1 MRNGNLCSLPSID
14 ERKSS
19 YRTYEEWKLQ
29 FLKQFH
35 KFNQSSYRTYE
46 EWKLDFCEL
55 RLKSAFRSYRTYEEW
70 KLYFTA

>member
-1 MRNGNLCSLPSID
+1 MRNGNVLSFLCTVLSGLRSYRTYEEWKHRFEFRVVIGNLC
-14 ERKSS
+14 S

-46 EWKLDFCEL
+46 EWKHH
-55 RLKSAFRSYRTYEEW
+55 S
-70 KLYFTA
+70 